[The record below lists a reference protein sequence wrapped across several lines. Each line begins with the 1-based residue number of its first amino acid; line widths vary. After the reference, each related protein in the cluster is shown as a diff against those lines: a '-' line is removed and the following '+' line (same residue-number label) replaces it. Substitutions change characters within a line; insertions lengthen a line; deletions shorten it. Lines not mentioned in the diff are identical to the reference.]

1 LIARISPSNASDI
14 LTMLNAYSIR
24 MLRNVWMVRSL
35 NVPLPRVGAV
45 SFVVVVV
52 VVVVVCSLLLFSGAY

>member
-1 LIARISPSNASDI
+1 
-14 LTMLNAYSIR
+14 

-35 NVPLPRVGAV
+35 NVPLPRVGTV

-52 VVVVVCSLLLFSGAY
+52 VVVVVCSLLLFSGA

>member
-1 LIARISPSNASDI
+1 
-14 LTMLNAYSIR
+14 MLNAYSIR